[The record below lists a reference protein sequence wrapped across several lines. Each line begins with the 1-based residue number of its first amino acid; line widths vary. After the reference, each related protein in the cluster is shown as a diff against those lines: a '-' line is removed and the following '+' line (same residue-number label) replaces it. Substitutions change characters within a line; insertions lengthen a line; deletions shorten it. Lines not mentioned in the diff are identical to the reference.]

1 MNISHKLNDQGKH
14 DKKKRKKKKK
24 KNRTNLVTKSTT
36 ASQVKKEAIQN
47 KIGMK
52 L

>member
-14 DKKKRKKKKK
+14 DKKKQEKKK